1 MPIKPPQPWR
11 SPKVY
16 LLPNLMTAGN
26 LACGFSAVF
35 FIFQGM
41 KAEAAASANTYYTA
55 IGFILAACFF
65 DALDGRI
72 ARLRGQESLFGRE
85 FDSLADVVSFG
96 IAPALLVM
104 DIVLDGFNDRLAWT
118 IAFVYLLCGT
128 MRLARFNCLAQEESE
143 NGSKD
148 FVGFPIPAA
157 AGLIA
162 SLTVFIL
169 WLNEGDREIG
179 PWRYVLLALVVVLS
193 YLMLSEF
200 SYPSFKNVNWR
211 TRRSLPW
218 VFVAILVFVSA
229 INFWKFVPFILFLT
243 YLTYGFVR
251 PWISRRW
258 RKEIEEGDDD
268 FEPQMV
274 PRGETLAD
282 EDNDSDE
289 SAA

>member
-1 MPIKPPQPWR
+1 MPIKTPQPWR
-11 SPKVY
+11 TPKVY

-26 LACGFSAVF
+26 LACGFSAIF

-41 KAEAAASANTYYTA
+41 KVPDPSAQTYYTA
-55 IGFILAACFF
+55 IGFILGACFF

-72 ARLRGQESLFGRE
+72 ARMRGQESLFGRE
-85 FDSLADVVSFG
+85 FDSIADIVSFG

-104 DIVLDGFNDRLAWT
+104 DIVLEGFNERLAWT
-118 IAFVYLLCGT
+118 IAFVYLLCGA
-128 MRLARFNCLAQEESE
+128 MRLARFNCLAEEDSE

-148 FVGFPIPAA
+148 FIGFPIPAA

-162 SLTVFIL
+162 SLTVYIL

-179 PWRYVLLALVVVLS
+179 YWRYVLLALVLLLS

-229 INFWKFVPFILFLT
+229 INFWKFVPFFLFLT

-258 RKEIEEGDDD
+258 RKEIEEGDED
-268 FEPQMV
+268 FEPELV
-274 PRGETLAD
+274 PSE
-282 EDNDSDE
+282 ESSKENSDE